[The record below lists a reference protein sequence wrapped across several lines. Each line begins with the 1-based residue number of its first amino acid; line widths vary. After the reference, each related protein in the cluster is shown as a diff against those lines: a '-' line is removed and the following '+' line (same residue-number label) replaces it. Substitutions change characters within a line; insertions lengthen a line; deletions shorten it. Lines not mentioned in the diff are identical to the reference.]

1 MELLT
6 TLLNNPSSILTI
18 LALLVAGFLGWLIFI
33 IVKHQIKEFKNSVE
47 NVGVQMNAAQNA
59 FSNRFSE
66 VTKSLNTHSNDMGK
80 MTKAVQGDFL
90 KMQEKLFN
98 LRQELVQ
105 EIEKVKHLST
115 ETTSALKL
123 ANEITK
129 LSIEGM
135 NEKLGKII
143 VIEKEIEIFKG
154 QFPKMQEGIGQA
166 RLEVVK
172 NTSQIATLTNLL
184 QDTRTKLGQLQ
195 AQIKERS

>member
-6 TLLNNPSSILTI
+6 TLLNNPSSVLTI
-18 LALLVAGFLGWLIFI
+18 LALLVAGFLGWLIYLI
-33 IVKHQIKEFKNSVE
+33 AKNQIKDLKKAVE
-47 NVGVQMNAAQNA
+47 NTSVHMTSAQNS

-66 VTKSLNTHSNDMGK
+66 VTRSLNTHSSDMGK

-105 EIEKVKHLST
+105 EIDKVKSLSN

-166 RLEVVK
+166 RLEVTK
-172 NTSQIATLTNLL
+172 NTSQIATLTTLL

-195 AQIKERS
+195 TQIKERS